1 MLYVESRKSFKVKR
15 EKINKIILPSARQI
29 HTANIFLCR
38 VLDNYTRQTYFFAE
52 CLSLPS
58 VFFLVC
64 RVSNIAECFCI
75 VCWVHLFCRVFFSQH
90 SAKGLFAECPRKYTR
105 QTPRHSANNRFSIV
119 KTLGK
124 KKQSAKREFA
134 ECQNNTR
141 QRGGLP
147 SVKKH
152 SAKK

>member
-64 RVSNIAECFCI
+64 RVSNFAECFLHRLPSAFI
-75 VCWVHLFCRVFFSQH
+75 LPSVFFAALGKRLVCRVPKKIH
-90 SAKGLFAECPRKYTR
+90 L
-105 QTPRHSANNRFSIV
+105 ANT

-124 KKQSAKREFA
+124 RLVSGSELIKSE
-134 ECQNNTR
+134 
-141 QRGGLP
+141 L
-147 SVKKH
+147 SY
-152 SAKK
+152 